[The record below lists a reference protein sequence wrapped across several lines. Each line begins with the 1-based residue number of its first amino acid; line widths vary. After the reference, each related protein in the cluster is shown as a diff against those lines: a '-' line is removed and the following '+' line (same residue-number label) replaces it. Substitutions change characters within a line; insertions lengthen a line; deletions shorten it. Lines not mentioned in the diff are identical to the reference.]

1 MLPIYAK
8 TSNQGFFPS
17 FFNDFFNDSWITP
30 QFHSTSPAIN
40 VSEDDKGYKV
50 EIAAPG
56 MTKEDFNISIS
67 DGDIVIAMSAA
78 TNSNYASQYRLPG
91 IPAPTADFGLLM
103 QACKAAEE
111 LKLPVHVGQV
121 YTTDCFYDDSEGL
134 AQWQKIGVLATEME
148 CAALY
153 MNAAR
158 LNRHALTI
166 CTVSDCPLT
175 GESCSSD
182 EREKSFA
189 EMMEL
194 GFALAARL

>member
-67 DGDIVIAMSAA
+67 DGDIVIAMEKKNENKDENKDKKYIRREFSY
-78 TNSNYASQYRLPG
+78 SKYEQRLALPDNVEKQN
-91 IPAPTADFGLLM
+91 ITAQM
-103 QACKAAEE
+103 
-111 LKLPVHVGQV
+111 
-121 YTTDCFYDDSEGL
+121 TD
-134 AQWQKIGVLATEME
+134 GVLYIDIPKMTPEDKAKE
-148 CAALY
+148 CQC
-153 MNAAR
+153 
-158 LNRHALTI
+158 I
-166 CTVSDCPLT
+166 
-175 GESCSSD
+175 EI
-182 EREKSFA
+182 K
-189 EMMEL
+189 
-194 GFALAARL
+194 

>member
-67 DGDIVIAMSAA
+67 DGDIVIAMEKKNENKDENKDKKYIRREFSY
-78 TNSNYASQYRLPG
+78 SKYEQRLALPDNG
-91 IPAPTADFGLLM
+91 EKQNITAQM
-103 QACKAAEE
+103 
-111 LKLPVHVGQV
+111 
-121 YTTDCFYDDSEGL
+121 TD
-134 AQWQKIGVLATEME
+134 GVLYIDSTKMTPEEKAKE
-148 CAALY
+148 CQC
-153 MNAAR
+153 
-158 LNRHALTI
+158 I
-166 CTVSDCPLT
+166 
-175 GESCSSD
+175 EI
-182 EREKSFA
+182 K
-189 EMMEL
+189 
-194 GFALAARL
+194 

>member
-67 DGDIVIAMSAA
+67 DGDIVIAMEKKNEDKDENKDKKYIRREFSY
-78 TNSNYASQYRLPG
+78 SKYEQRLALPDNVEKQN
-91 IPAPTADFGLLM
+91 ITAQM
-103 QACKAAEE
+103 
-111 LKLPVHVGQV
+111 
-121 YTTDCFYDDSEGL
+121 TD
-134 AQWQKIGVLATEME
+134 GVLYIDIPKMTPEEKAKE
-148 CAALY
+148 CQC
-153 MNAAR
+153 
-158 LNRHALTI
+158 I
-166 CTVSDCPLT
+166 
-175 GESCSSD
+175 EI
-182 EREKSFA
+182 K
-189 EMMEL
+189 
-194 GFALAARL
+194 

>member
-67 DGDIVIAMSAA
+67 DGDIVIAMEKKNENKDENKEKKYIRREFSY
-78 TNSNYASQYRLPG
+78 SKYEQRLALPDNVEKQN
-91 IPAPTADFGLLM
+91 ITAQM
-103 QACKAAEE
+103 
-111 LKLPVHVGQV
+111 
-121 YTTDCFYDDSEGL
+121 TD
-134 AQWQKIGVLATEME
+134 GVLYIDIPKMTPDEKAKE
-148 CAALY
+148 CQC
-153 MNAAR
+153 
-158 LNRHALTI
+158 I
-166 CTVSDCPLT
+166 
-175 GESCSSD
+175 EI
-182 EREKSFA
+182 K
-189 EMMEL
+189 
-194 GFALAARL
+194 

>member
-67 DGDIVIAMSAA
+67 DGDIVIAMEKKNEDKDENKDKKYIRREFCYSK
-78 TNSNYASQYRLPG
+78 YEQRLALPDNVEKQN
-91 IPAPTADFGLLM
+91 ITAQM
-103 QACKAAEE
+103 
-111 LKLPVHVGQV
+111 
-121 YTTDCFYDDSEGL
+121 TD
-134 AQWQKIGVLATEME
+134 GVLYIDIPKMTPEEKAKE
-148 CAALY
+148 CQC
-153 MNAAR
+153 
-158 LNRHALTI
+158 I
-166 CTVSDCPLT
+166 
-175 GESCSSD
+175 EI
-182 EREKSFA
+182 K
-189 EMMEL
+189 
-194 GFALAARL
+194 

>member
-67 DGDIVIAMSAA
+67 DGDIVIAMEKKNENKDENKEKKYIRREFSY
-78 TNSNYASQYRLPG
+78 SKYEQRLALPDNVEKQN
-91 IPAPTADFGLLM
+91 ITAQM
-103 QACKAAEE
+103 
-111 LKLPVHVGQV
+111 
-121 YTTDCFYDDSEGL
+121 TD
-134 AQWQKIGVLATEME
+134 GVLYIDIPKMTPEEKAKE
-148 CAALY
+148 CQC
-153 MNAAR
+153 
-158 LNRHALTI
+158 I
-166 CTVSDCPLT
+166 
-175 GESCSSD
+175 EI
-182 EREKSFA
+182 K
-189 EMMEL
+189 
-194 GFALAARL
+194 

>member
-67 DGDIVIAMSAA
+67 DGDIVIAMEKKNEKKDENKDKKYIRREFSY
-78 TNSNYASQYRLPG
+78 SKYEQRLALPDNVEKQN
-91 IPAPTADFGLLM
+91 ITAQM
-103 QACKAAEE
+103 
-111 LKLPVHVGQV
+111 
-121 YTTDCFYDDSEGL
+121 TD
-134 AQWQKIGVLATEME
+134 GVLYIDIPKMTPEEKEKE
-148 CAALY
+148 CQC
-153 MNAAR
+153 
-158 LNRHALTI
+158 I
-166 CTVSDCPLT
+166 
-175 GESCSSD
+175 EI
-182 EREKSFA
+182 K
-189 EMMEL
+189 
-194 GFALAARL
+194 

>member
-67 DGDIVIAMSAA
+67 DGDIVIAMEKKNENKDENKDKKYIRREFCYSK
-78 TNSNYASQYRLPG
+78 YEQRLALPDNVEKQN
-91 IPAPTADFGLLM
+91 ITAQM
-103 QACKAAEE
+103 
-111 LKLPVHVGQV
+111 
-121 YTTDCFYDDSEGL
+121 TD
-134 AQWQKIGVLATEME
+134 GVLYIDIPKMTPEEKAKE
-148 CAALY
+148 CQC
-153 MNAAR
+153 
-158 LNRHALTI
+158 I
-166 CTVSDCPLT
+166 
-175 GESCSSD
+175 EI
-182 EREKSFA
+182 K
-189 EMMEL
+189 
-194 GFALAARL
+194 